1 MRRIRKLLAASA
13 AAAAAWFGGPPL
25 LRQLDFF
32 RVRRIEVHGAE
43 HSQPESV
50 ATALRLRSGA
60 SVFDDLDELA
70 ARVRTLPGIAD
81 ADVGRRLP
89 GTIEVALVEE
99 PPVALAAA
107 EGALRMVGPH
117 GELLPFDPARSA
129 PDLPVAF
136 GADSALAAL
145 LARLR
150 TADRALF
157 SQIGAARRR
166 RDHIVLEVG
175 GRRILVMPEA
185 SAEEIHAVMA
195 VAQDLAR
202 KGRTYTELDARF
214 AGQVVV
220 RRQAT

>member
-1 MRRIRKLLAASA
+1 M
-13 AAAAAWFGGPPL
+13 
-25 LRQLDFF
+25 LRELDFF
-32 RVRRIEVHGAE
+32 RVRRIEVYGAE

-50 ATALRLRSGA
+50 AAALRLRDGA
-60 SVFDDLDELA
+60 SVFDDLDALA
-70 ARVRTLPGIAD
+70 GRVRQLPGIAD
-81 ADVGRRLP
+81 AEVGRRLP
-89 GTIEVALVEE
+89 GTVEIELVEE

-107 EGALRMVGPH
+107 DGALRMVGPD
-117 GELLPFDPARSA
+117 GALLPFDPARSA

-136 GADSALAAL
+136 DPDSALASL

-157 SQIGAARRR
+157 EQIGAARRR

-175 GRRILVMPEA
+175 GRRILVMPDA

-202 KGRTYTELDARF
+202 NGRPYAELDARF